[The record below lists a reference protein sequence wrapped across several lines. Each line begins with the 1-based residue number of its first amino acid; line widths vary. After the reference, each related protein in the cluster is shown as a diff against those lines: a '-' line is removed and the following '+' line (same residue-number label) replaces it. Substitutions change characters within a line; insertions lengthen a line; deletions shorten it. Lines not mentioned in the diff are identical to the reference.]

1 VVYSDREWKECIGE
15 SYYLQLGPQ
24 DKFGWTEP
32 EGHVYQVAL
41 ENIDRLKQEIYR
53 VCYALNQALDP
64 GPNNAQMTGVSKQ
77 RDYLITQEVLRGFGD
92 RVKDTLKKVL
102 RVVGKAR
109 ADEIGID
116 VTGLDEFDIG
126 DFSSELQDA
135 QTLLGLGIDS
145 ETFRTQVLKRLALK
159 YLCDVRQEVKE
170 KIAQEIDAGPAGA

>member
-1 VVYSDREWKECIGE
+1 
-15 SYYLQLGPQ
+15 
-24 DKFGWTEP
+24 
-32 EGHVYQVAL
+32 
-41 ENIDRLKQEIYR
+41 
-53 VCYALNQALDP
+53 
-64 GPNNAQMTGVSKQ
+64 MTGVSKQ